1 MIRTTRPTGSATDLS
16 LANSWVL
23 MGPGGP
29 PAPDEPEISVVNYR
43 LGNTVSSL
51 MNLRVADV
59 QAC

>member
-1 MIRTTRPTGSATDLS
+1 
-16 LANSWVL
+16 